1 MGAPADPSA
10 SKPAIAAADYIA
22 AMSMH
27 ASSVCIIATEH
38 DGERFGLTA
47 TAVASVSAEPP
58 RLLVCVNKS
67 GLTHG
72 KIRASGRFS
81 VNVLAE
87 GHDGLAMAFAT
98 RAASGERFSRGEW
111 GRLLTG
117 APILRGAAAAFDCRV
132 GEASDQSTHT
142 VFFGDVV
149 ACEHL
154 AGQDALLYGA
164 RRFRQLRKV
173 FEGLIAG
180 DAEYL

>member
-1 MGAPADPSA
+1 MDSSANPSA
-10 SKPAIAAADYIA
+10 SKSTIKAADYIA

-27 ASSVCIIATEH
+27 ASSVCIVTTEH
-38 DGERFGLTA
+38 AGEKFGLTA

-58 RLLVCVNKS
+58 RLLICVNKT
-67 GLTHG
+67 GLTHE
-72 KIRASGRFS
+72 KISASGRFA

-87 GHDGLAMAFAT
+87 GQDMLAMLFAS
-98 RAASGERFSRGEW
+98 RAASGERFSKGEW
-111 GRLLTG
+111 GRLQTG

-154 AGQDALLYGA
+154 PGQDALLYGA